1 MSTENCFSIKEVM
14 NPAERERY
22 LFGELRETL
31 SRARTDSVYYQQLL
45 QNVNPASIQCR
56 EDLARLP
63 VTRKSDLIRFQAGHP
78 PFGGLNGV
86 DPGAVA
92 RLFQSPGPIQEP
104 EGKGD
109 DWWRM
114 GQAFYA
120 AGFRAGDIV
129 HNTLSYHLSPGGFIM
144 DSGARAC
151 GCAVIPAGTGQ
162 TELQL
167 QVIDSLKPTGY
178 CGTPSFLKTLLEKAD
193 AKGQDLS
200 FTHAMVSGEALPESL
215 RSYFQCRGIQCF
227 QCYATADLGLIAYES
242 HSSAGMMVAE
252 DIILEILNPD
262 IGEVVPEGGIGEVVV
277 TSFNPEYPMI
287 RFATGDLSAVAE
299 GSSACGRTNTR
310 IRGWLGRSD
319 ISTKVRGLFVHPNQV
334 TTIVQRHHGI
344 IKAQFSISHEEG
356 KDRLTLLYESSD
368 QVDTEALKKSIKSVT
383 RLRGETQRVETLA
396 KEDQLIVDERG

>member
-1 MSTENCFSIKEVM
+1 MSSENCFSIKEVM

-22 LFGELRETL
+22 LLGELRETL
-31 SRARTDSVYYQQLL
+31 VRAKADSAYYQRLFDGIDSSNMQ
-45 QNVNPASIQCR
+45 SR
-56 EDLARLP
+56 DDLAKLP
-63 VTRKSDLIRFQAGHP
+63 VTRKSDLIRLQAERP
-78 PFGGLNGV
+78 PLGGLNGV
-86 DPGAVA
+86 APGTVA

-104 EGKGD
+104 ESKGD

-120 AGFRAGDIV
+120 AGFRPGDIV

-162 TELQL
+162 TDLQL
-167 QVIDSLKPTGY
+167 QVIASLQPTGY

-193 AKGQDLS
+193 EKEQVLP

-242 HSSAGMMVAE
+242 EGSDGMIVAE

-262 IGEVVPEGGIGEVVV
+262 TEETVPEGGIGEVVV

-287 RFATGDLSAVAE
+287 RFATGDLSAVAS
-299 GSSACGRTNTR
+299 GQSSCGRTNTR

-319 ISTKVRGLFVHPNQV
+319 ISTKVRGLFVHPDQV
-334 TTIVQRHHGI
+334 AAIVKRHHNI
-344 IKAQFSISHEEG
+344 TRAQFKITNDQG
-356 KDRLTLLYESSD
+356 KDHLTFRYEANSLID
-368 QVDTEALKKSIKSVT
+368 VDAVEYSIKSVT
-383 RLRGETQRVETLA
+383 RLRGDAQQVVALDS
-396 KEDQLIVDERG
+396 EDKLIVDERA